1 MAKTAKRKSKKRIG
15 KRKVVRKN
23 THKEHEPE
31 YMVQINDP
39 KNTRKSIL
47 ESLREV
53 IIFMQSYEKFK
64 KIQEEKVATFAKLKT
79 SVREI
84 NSLIEKEI
92 KGYFPKGK
100 LAVVSPPEEGKKAK
114 EEAPKVEEAEKSPT
128 PEVAPPI
135 KVKKTKSELDELEA
149 QLKDIEGQLRTM
161 N

>member
-1 MAKTAKRKSKKRIG
+1 MAKTAKRKSRKKPG
-15 KRKVVRKN
+15 KRKVVRKS

-84 NSLIEKEI
+84 NNLIEKEI

-100 LAVVSPPEEGKKAK
+100 LIVVSPPEEGKKAK
-114 EEAPKVEEAEKSPT
+114 EEAPKVEESPA

-135 KVKKTKSELDELEA
+135 KVKKTKSELDELES